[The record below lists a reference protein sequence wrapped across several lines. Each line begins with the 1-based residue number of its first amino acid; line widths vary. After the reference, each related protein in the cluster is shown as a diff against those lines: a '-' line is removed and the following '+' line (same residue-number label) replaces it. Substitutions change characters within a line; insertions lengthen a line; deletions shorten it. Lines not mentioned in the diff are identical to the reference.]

1 LCNYVDV
8 YNNDFITDE
17 IEFMSG
23 IATPSEVL
31 RFGLKAGDVL
41 LTKNSES
48 WTDIAVPAH
57 VELSLPDTI
66 CGYHLAIV
74 RGHITKFKSRY
85 SFRLLCSIA
94 AN

>member
-31 RFGLKAGDVL
+31 RFGLKAGDVS

-48 WTDIAVPAH
+48 
-57 VELSLPDTI
+57 
-66 CGYHLAIV
+66 
-74 RGHITKFKSRY
+74 
-85 SFRLLCSIA
+85 
-94 AN
+94 